1 MQLCIMKRS
10 VSSRVMTL
18 VSVLTFRIAD
28 SLPRDH
34 LLQKVHWLFLILV
47 LLFCQSSLV
56 LRCPHPLIACD
67 MVALGTHQGI
77 QTTLNAGSRVLTATK
92 PLVLAYEDAN
102 RMDFGVEESFL
113 AKVSATE
120 VEITLL
126 NKYTSSPSNLCTNTH
141 STKSR
146 TGSVIMFQ
154 KSSSKPAI
162 EDVLSLKF
170 GTILQCKNVCGQLP
184 IGRGECRRF
193 LFEYGHL

>member
-1 MQLCIMKRS
+1 MSATCNFLSFIPHLTVNFKTIPHHAFQNEHTPRLSISLSLCIPPKPCW
-10 VSSRVMTL
+10 TL

-34 LLQKVHWLFLILV
+34 LLQKVNWLFLILV

-67 MVALGTHQGI
+67 MVALGIHQGI

-126 NKYTSSPSNLCTNTH
+126 NK
-141 STKSR
+141 
-146 TGSVIMFQ
+146 
-154 KSSSKPAI
+154 
-162 EDVLSLKF
+162 
-170 GTILQCKNVCGQLP
+170 
-184 IGRGECRRF
+184 
-193 LFEYGHL
+193 